1 MLVYYRMNGPQW
13 QINSLWLSDE
23 SECLWYGVTCNGYN
37 IVVNLDLRSNDLS
50 GSIPSEIGELRGLES
65 LTLSDNRING
75 LIPQE
80 IEKLEALET
89 LNISHNALKEKIP
102 IQIFNLHSLIEL
114 DLSFNTLSGRI
125 SNDIGE
131 LKNIL
136 RMDLS
141 NNLFSDQLPDQ
152 IYNLKKILSLSL
164 SNNLFVGDVTRL
176 GKLFQ
181 LESIELNNNIF
192 TGKIPIG
199 EEQNNLTKI
208 DLSRNRF
215 TGSIPSSIGKNIG
228 LQVISFSH
236 NKLTG
241 YIPDEIGNLKDAS
254 LISMS
259 FNRIKGTIPSG
270 IRKLINLNLLH
281 LHGNQIRGNADYI
294 DKAIK
299 SYITDC
305 GKAFLY
311 EALVKCDTC
320 SECCT
325 TDGDCLKVQDTWPN
339 QDLKDMNLP
348 PTIGV
353 LGIAFGVA
361 IAFFAICLLLKRFI
375 GQRLPSL
382 NFNAKAQFQEKSV
395 CKFFLVSDWKAWLVA
410 IVTVA
415 LQIYLL
421 QVFIRASDFTHDMN
435 DWEYSMSCQND
446 EELCDDVR
454 FISIWCWIIFGMII
468 CSFLFKDIA
477 DGLLLMYENI
487 TTTGKLKDLFAGIVV
502 LYITSVLAV
511 ASTLYNYSTSVSET
525 DLLKDAA
532 VLLFLSFIDEKFFDI
547 VEHVFPLWTER
558 IKAEILER

>member
-1 MLVYYRMNGPQW
+1 M
-13 QINSLWLSDE
+13 
-23 SECLWYGVTCNGYN
+23 
-37 IVVNLDLRSNDLS
+37 
-50 GSIPSEIGELRGLES
+50 
-65 LTLSDNRING
+65 
-75 LIPQE
+75 
-80 IEKLEALET
+80 
-89 LNISHNALKEKIP
+89 
-102 IQIFNLHSLIEL
+102 
-114 DLSFNTLSGRI
+114 
-125 SNDIGE
+125 
-131 LKNIL
+131 
-136 RMDLS
+136 
-141 NNLFSDQLPDQ
+141 
-152 IYNLKKILSLSL
+152 
-164 SNNLFVGDVTRL
+164 
-176 GKLFQ
+176 
-181 LESIELNNNIF
+181 
-192 TGKIPIG
+192 
-199 EEQNNLTKI
+199 
-208 DLSRNRF
+208 
-215 TGSIPSSIGKNIG
+215 
-228 LQVISFSH
+228 ISFSH
-236 NKLTG
+236 NELTG

-294 DKAIK
+294 DKPIK

-305 GKAFLY
+305 GKAFSY

-325 TDGDCLKVQDTWPN
+325 TDGDCLKVQDTWPK

-395 CKFFLVSDWKAWLVA
+395 YKFFLVSDWKAWLVA

-468 CSFLFKDIA
+468 YSFLFKDIA

-487 TTTGKLKDLFAGIVV
+487 TTTGKLKDF
-502 LYITSVLAV
+502 
-511 ASTLYNYSTSVSET
+511 
-525 DLLKDAA
+525 LLE
-532 VLLFLSFIDEKFFDI
+532 LS
-547 VEHVFPLWTER
+547 
-558 IKAEILER
+558 